1 MCGGDL
7 VRKQVEKLL
16 RGGNHTVAINVT
28 AEVCTHCGERLYSS
42 DTVRRF
48 EQIRE
53 KITRGDLDDFELIG
67 QTFQAA

>member
-1 MCGGDL
+1 MCGGEL
-7 VRKQVEKLL
+7 VRKQVEKFL
-16 RGGNHTVAINVT
+16 RGGNHTVSVHAT

-53 KITRGDLDDFELIG
+53 KLTRDDVDDFDLIG
-67 QTFQAA
+67 QSFQSA